1 MLAHLDE
8 IAPQLRVCQVQLR
21 HPLVVADAVVGAR
34 LVRDRVGVY
43 EEPVAVSRGL
53 AVFDHILKGRPPVA
67 AVVEYAVQQHADAE
81 RVRVGG
87 EGAQVLLR
95 AEVRVDAVVVHRVVL
110 VVGRSLEHRRDVET
124 GRAEG
129 RYVGQLFTYAAQVA
143 AHEILARRGSAPG
156 VRALRRERGVAVLEP
171 LGKQLVVDL
180 ARAPVRGLETVLGI
194 GPEELEEVLIHA
206 RLRVTEAVRP
216 VPKFKGTRA
225 QAEAVA
231 YVRGDVFRNDLRL
244 MAVPPEVTEHRPYC
258 CLPSLSRVRLA
269 ALPPEQRGLV
279 NVAPRGEEPH
289 GQRIS
294 RLWIDILGRG
304 AVGDR
309 CVIHGAPPLKHAP
322 LRRVRLFLW
331 TAGSGVCWSR
341 DSLSGR

>member
-1 MLAHLDE
+1 M
-8 IAPQLRVCQVQLR
+8 
-21 HPLVVADAVVGAR
+21 
-34 LVRDRVGVY
+34 RDRVGVY

-206 RLRVTEAVRP
+206 RLRVT
-216 VPKFKGTRA
+216 
-225 QAEAVA
+225 
-231 YVRGDVFRNDLRL
+231 
-244 MAVPPEVTEHRPYC
+244 
-258 CLPSLSRVRLA
+258 
-269 ALPPEQRGLV
+269 
-279 NVAPRGEEPH
+279 
-289 GQRIS
+289 
-294 RLWIDILGRG
+294 
-304 AVGDR
+304 
-309 CVIHGAPPLKHAP
+309 
-322 LRRVRLFLW
+322 
-331 TAGSGVCWSR
+331 
-341 DSLSGR
+341 